1 MMDRR
6 AFIGAL
12 AGGVIVAPLAAQ
24 AQQAGKLYRIGL
36 LSGGSPERNTPQ
48 IEAFLKS
55 LHDMGWVDGQNV
67 IIEWRSA
74 EASTDR
80 LAALATELVQLKVD
94 VIVTVASTPA
104 TVAAKRATTT
114 IPIVMVAVGAPLES
128 GLVTSLARPGGN
140 ITGST
145 TLGGEVASK
154 RLDFVKELIPKAT
167 QVALLWNPDN
177 PANAALYRELLEKA
191 QRAQLKLVSVEVRH
205 PREFDCGFA
214 LLARKRP
221 DALLLTGDPMHLVHM
236 GRVIEFT
243 AKHRLPAIYN
253 TRENAVAGG
262 LMSYGANQPDL
273 FKRAAAYVDR
283 ILNGTRPA
291 ELPVEQPT
299 KFELLINLKTA
310 KALRLTIPRT
320 LILQADQVIE

>member
-1 MMDRR
+1 MRL
-6 AFIGAL
+6 IGL
-12 AGGVIVAPLAAQ
+12 AVILAVGLVLAPLAAE
-24 AQQAGKLYRIGL
+24 AQQPGKVYRVGI
-36 LSGGSPERNTPQ
+36 LSGGSPEKNAPQ
-48 IEAFLKS
+48 IETFLKA
-55 LHDMGWVDGQNV
+55 LHDMGWIDGQNA

-74 EASTDR
+74 EGRTDR
-80 LAALATELVQLKVD
+80 LGALAAELVHIKVD

-104 TVAAKRATTT
+104 TVAVKRATTT
-114 IPIVMVAVGAPLES
+114 IPVVMVAAGAPVET
-128 GLVTSLARPGGN
+128 GLVASLARPGGN

-177 PANAALYRELLEKA
+177 PANASLYRELMQKT
-191 QRAQLKLVSVEVRH
+191 QQAQLKLLSVEVRYAK
-205 PREFDCGFA
+205 EFDKGFA
-214 LLARKRP
+214 LLERQRP

-243 AKHRLPAIYN
+243 AKHQLPAIYN
-253 TRENAVAGG
+253 VRESVLQGG
-262 LMSYGANQPDL
+262 LMSYGANQPEL
-273 FKRAAAYVDR
+273 YKRAATYVDR
-283 ILNGTRPA
+283 ILKGSKPA
-291 ELPVEQPT
+291 DLPVEQPT

-310 KALRLTIPRT
+310 RALRLTIPRT